1 VIDAFGAEG
10 ESVCRIGEI
19 LSGEPGI
26 LIVN

>member
-10 ESVCRIGEI
+10 EPVWRIGEI